1 MRFLF
6 LGYFD
11 QSLKECLQLKDLYF
25 ISEKTYLGI
34 RKWLNFNHRIN
45 AKLCIN
51 ANEEENEDEFR

>member
-1 MRFLF
+1 LRFLF

-11 QSLKECLQLKDLYF
+11 QPLKNLFF
-25 ISEKTYLGI
+25 ISEKTYVGI

-51 ANEEENEDEFR
+51 ANEEENEDEYR